1 MLSIAAP
8 LNGNAPLCLQVF
20 DLHAVDTCAFSFV
33 FISSALCIMVLL
45 VTVPQALLET
55 SRRVEPTSGKILSG
69 VRRLPGPTRQEPFG
83 SVGTAVDLSLAEP
96 A

>member
-1 MLSIAAP
+1 
-8 LNGNAPLCLQVF
+8 
-20 DLHAVDTCAFSFV
+20 
-33 FISSALCIMVLL
+33 MVLL